1 MLRVVCEDR
10 QRTQATERLG
20 DVGDLHS
27 LSKDLTGAGY
37 DRGLRY
43 RLLGVGS
50 SGSSDKRAFA
60 RVCDE
65 SMSKA
70 AGMHDDCRKAR
81 RKAARVESWKWKCGI
96 VVSKFRAL
104 AEVAKQR
111 LSFRSNASCP
121 KNYKVIQF
129 IVILL

>member
-81 RKAARVESWKWKCGI
+81 RKAACGI
-96 VVSKFRAL
+96 VEMEMWNRGIQVQSAR
-104 AEVAKQR
+104 
-111 LSFRSNASCP
+111 RSCKATVVFSVECQLP
-121 KNYKVIQF
+121 KK
-129 IVILL
+129 L